1 VFGSDGA
8 PVVTETLCFRG
19 SAAARVILGP
29 DVVEFGA
36 MGIWV
41 FKGRGLRWI

>member
-1 VFGSDGA
+1 M
-8 PVVTETLCFRG
+8 ETLGFGG

-29 DVVEFGA
+29 DVVDFRV

-41 FKGRGLRWI
+41 FKGRGWRWI